1 MDKRLFV
8 QYYEIVE
15 MAARSI
21 WKGAISFGLVNIPI
35 EVFSAVQK
43 EDYTSFNQLC
53 ENGHKIKNRK

>member
-1 MDKRLFV
+1 
-8 QYYEIVE
+8 

-43 EDYTSFNQLC
+43 RRLYFILINYAKMVTRL
-53 ENGHKIKNRK
+53 KIESGVL